1 MRISVSESASC
12 GAVAS
17 EHLRKLFFQLHQMK
31 PVLVKIHEN
40 VNLKNKSFG
49 AKSTGFVL
57 LCAINA
63 LIRMGAYA

>member
-1 MRISVSESASC
+1 MRISVLESASC
-12 GAVAS
+12 RAVAS
-17 EHLRKLFFQLHQMK
+17 EHLKNFFQLHQMK

>member
-1 MRISVSESASC
+1 
-12 GAVAS
+12 
-17 EHLRKLFFQLHQMK
+17 MK
-31 PVLVKIHEN
+31 PVFVKIHEN
-40 VNLKNKSFG
+40 VNFKNKSFG